1 MPDESFTSI
10 LTTIGHVVR
19 SEVQGDS
26 MAQRRTGPERL
37 SAFSDA
43 VFAVIITVLV
53 LELKPP
59 SADTFSALL
68 PLWPIGLSYAVS
80 YLFIAIVWV
89 NHHHL
94 FTHAEESTPRLVW
107 SNFAHLFSV
116 SLIPFTTEWIAE
128 SRLAAAPVA
137 AYAAVFVLVNVT
149 YLALCWEAVDRP
161 SREDVSKRVRR
172 MMRMRSFITVLLF
185 AAAAVIALR
194 WPVVAM
200 AVICVCLIG
209 YVRPD
214 IPASKREEA

>member
-1 MPDESFTSI
+1 M
-10 LTTIGHVVR
+10 
-19 SEVQGDS
+19 SEEKSTAD
-26 MAQRRTGPERL
+26 RL
-37 SAFSDA
+37 AAYSDA
-43 VFAVIITVLV
+43 VFAVIVTIMV
-53 LELKPP
+53 LELDAPDQP
-59 SADTFSALL
+59 AFSALW
-68 PLWPIGLSYAVS
+68 PLWPTAISYAVS

-94 FTHAEESTPRLVW
+94 FTHADESTPRLVW

-200 AVICVCLIG
+200 AVICVCLVG

-214 IPASKREEA
+214 IPASKREET

>member
-1 MPDESFTSI
+1 
-10 LTTIGHVVR
+10 L
-19 SEVQGDS
+19 
-26 MAQRRTGPERL
+26 
-37 SAFSDA
+37 
-43 VFAVIITVLV
+43 
-53 LELKPP
+53 
-59 SADTFSALL
+59 
-68 PLWPIGLSYAVS
+68 
-80 YLFIAIVWV
+80 V

-94 FTHAEESTPRLVW
+94 FTHADESTPRLVW
-107 SNFAHLFSV
+107 SNLAHMFSV

-137 AYAAVFVLVNVT
+137 TYAAVFVLVNVT

-161 SREDVSKRVRR
+161 SREDVSRRVRR

-194 WPVVAM
+194 WPVAAM

-214 IPASKREEA
+214 IPASRREET

>member
-1 MPDESFTSI
+1 
-10 LTTIGHVVR
+10 
-19 SEVQGDS
+19 

-59 SADTFSALL
+59 GADTFSALL

-94 FTHAEESTPRLVW
+94 FTHADESTPRLVW

-185 AAAAVIALR
+185 AAAAVIALG

-214 IPASKREEA
+214 IPASKRDAT